1 MVLLPEDDGS
11 HRPLGVGEAWYRL
24 VGRLAVSI
32 VGQSTGHKLLPIQLG
47 CSIKSGCEIGARL
60 GPVILKS
67 DSDLGLITVDIRNAF
82 NSLRRSLIL
91 NGLHALCPQ
100 LIRRFE
106 WAYGNP
112 SDLVDGTGELLG
124 VSATGCRQG
133 DPLGPLLFFH
143 ETLRRIAELVA
154 DTVRDLLLG
163 DIEGLSSVHGVYA
176 YMVLE
181 SKFLRR

>member
-1 MVLLPEDDGS
+1 M
-11 HRPLGVGEAWYRL
+11 RL
-24 VGRLAVSI
+24 YHSI
-32 VGQSTGHKLLPIQLG
+32 HTL
-47 CSIKSGCEIGARL
+47 
-60 GPVILKS
+60 
-67 DSDLGLITVDIRNAF
+67 SDLGLITVDIRNAF

-133 DPLGPLLFFH
+133 DPLGPLLFFCVGFH
-143 ETLRRIAELVA
+143 ETLRRIAELLA
-154 DTVRDLLLG
+154 DTFREEIYWV
-163 DIEGLSSVHGVYA
+163 I
-176 YMVLE
+176 
-181 SKFLRR
+181 